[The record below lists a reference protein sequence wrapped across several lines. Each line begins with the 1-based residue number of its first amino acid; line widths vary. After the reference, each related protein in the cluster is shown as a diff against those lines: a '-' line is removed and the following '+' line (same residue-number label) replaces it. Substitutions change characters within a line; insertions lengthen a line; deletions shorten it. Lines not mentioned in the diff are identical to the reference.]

1 MEWGGGHPGS
11 PRSALENSSSM
22 DRMAWLCAVLTAAG
36 LVILGTGPCEVKSAS
51 VSPGR
56 QADAAAPAARGVFVR
71 GDQAAGFLHKAGR
84 ARRSPKSRA
93 EQLME
98 ARVTLTAD
106 RRRSEHREEQLA
118 RWENWVEEEKTE
130 SYERH
135 RESSEQW
142 REWHFDGV
150 YPPYQ

>member
-1 MEWGGGHPGS
+1 
-11 PRSALENSSSM
+11 
-22 DRMAWLCAVLTAAG
+22 
-36 LVILGTGPCEVKSAS
+36 
-51 VSPGR
+51 
-56 QADAAAPAARGVFVR
+56 VFVR

-150 YPPYQ
+150 YPPYHAAMRQSV